1 MDALL
6 TPTGLVA
13 LGAAAGAVLTLCLSA
28 LALLRVRG
36 LRRAQTAVL
45 GDRRRDLVAHAADL
59 SRAFGDLRE
68 WVDTT
73 MDRLDDRAAEVERR
87 IHGCLA
93 HHAVVRYDAY
103 GEMSG
108 RQSSSVALLDS
119 NRTGVVVSSIHHRDQ
134 ARIYV
139 KPVVAGEAELE
150 LSPEEA
156 DAVET
161 ALGAE
166 RV

>member
-1 MDALL
+1 
-6 TPTGLVA
+6 VI
-13 LGAAAGAVLTLCLSA
+13 
-28 LALLRVRG
+28 
-36 LRRAQTAVL
+36 
-45 GDRRRDLVAHAADL
+45 GDRRRDLVAHAEDL
-59 SRAFGDLRE
+59 SRAFGDLRG
-68 WVDTT
+68 WVEAT
-73 MDRLDDRAAEVERR
+73 MHRLDDRAAEVERR
-87 IHGCLA
+87 IDGCLA

-108 RQSSSVALLDS
+108 RQSSSVALLDA

-139 KPVVAGEAELE
+139 KPVVAGEAEVE
-150 LSPEEA
+150 LSPEET
-156 DAVET
+156 DAVEA